1 MKVGD
6 IVKWSARRS
15 NLPAEVFADD
25 GLIVQVSRSGAGSA
39 RHALVLFEN
48 GDLKWIPSAGLEVI
62 NESR

>member
-6 IVKWSARRS
+6 IVKWYSEGHDP
-15 NLPAEVFADD
+15 NGVFTDN